1 MVKKKRTVAYF
12 ILSILAILVFLC
24 VWQYCTGYLEL
35 VPSTTLPSP
44 VKVAQSF
51 ANKMVTKAPDG
62 ATLLQHTVT
71 SLKVALSGY
80 ALALVIGIP
89 LGICMAW
96 FEPVDKLVRP
106 IFDLVKPIPGVAWI
120 PLTIVIF
127 GIGMRAKMAVVFMGA
142 VVPVVLNSYT
152 GIRQTKEV
160 HIWVARTFGASR
172 NQMLFRIA
180 IPTALPFIMTG
191 VKVALGSA
199 WISIVAA
206 ELMGSTKGLGYMIQQ
221 ARGILRVD
229 LVIDGMIMIG
239 ICGGILTYLLSV
251 VERMVVKGRE
261 NHEKK

>member
-1 MVKKKRTVAYF
+1 
-12 ILSILAILVFLC
+12 
-24 VWQYCTGYLEL
+24 
-35 VPSTTLPSP
+35 
-44 VKVAQSF
+44 
-51 ANKMVTKAPDG
+51 
-62 ATLLQHTVT
+62 
-71 SLKVALSGY
+71 
-80 ALALVIGIP
+80 
-89 LGICMAW
+89 
-96 FEPVDKLVRP
+96 
-106 IFDLVKPIPGVAWI
+106 
-120 PLTIVIF
+120 
-127 GIGMRAKMAVVFMGA
+127 
-142 VVPVVLNSYT
+142 
-152 GIRQTKEV
+152 
-160 HIWVARTFGASR
+160 
-172 NQMLFRIA
+172 MLFCIA